1 VGRATWLFI
10 AVWCCYELLNLSFFL
25 CIVVLTVS
33 DHLYRV
39 TDSQMCRSEPL
50 WRTCNEGDVAVA
62 LYSVFTAV
70 SRASRRARSP
80 CELTAAVT
88 ILWRRTSY
96 HMPGTPQIKWGV
108 APYNMDE
115 NPVIPQI
122 CKDQNGLQERCCRV
136 WQPPIVVYF
145 VQVWQINFFV
155 SYTLKFVGFIYSTS
169 VHFCLLALSHSVIG
183 SLILLKKSIRR
194 TTETCHK

>member
-1 VGRATWLFI
+1 MGRATWLFI
-10 AVWCCYELLNLSFFL
+10 AVWCCYELLHLSFFL

-50 WRTCNEGDVAVA
+50 WRTCNEGDDAVA

-88 ILWRRTSY
+88 ILWRRTSC

-108 APYNMDE
+108 ATYNMDE

-122 CKDQNGLQERCCRV
+122 CKDRNGLQERCCRV
-136 WQPPIVVYF
+136 WQPPIVLRTSLA
-145 VQVWQINFFV
+145 N
-155 SYTLKFVGFIYSTS
+155 KFL
-169 VHFCLLALSHSVIG
+169 CLLHVEICWVYLLYLNALLSFGSV
-183 SLILLKKSIRR
+183 
-194 TTETCHK
+194 T